1 MLQTVG
7 NYIERKQLLSKDKL
21 YLVALSGGAD
31 SVALL
36 RLLLALDYHV
46 EAAHCNFHLRGDESD
61 RDEQFVKDLC
71 TQHNVPLHLAHFDT
85 KAYAELHKLSIE
97 MAAREL
103 RYRYFEQL
111 TADIQA
117 EAVCVAHH
125 RDDNVE
131 TMLINLLRGTGI
143 HGLTGIK
150 AKRTN
155 GSLLVIRPLLC
166 VSRIDILSWLQQ
178 LNQPYVT
185 DSSNLVD
192 DVMRN
197 KVRLNLIPIL
207 KSINPSVMENLQDT
221 IEQLSEA
228 EAVYNHYTTSTIA
241 SLIKGNSLVIS
252 ELKNTESPLCILFEW
267 LHPYLFQPATIRQI
281 EQHLDVQTGRI
292 WQSPTHELCIDRGRL
307 LLTPRKEETKP
318 MRIPETGVY
327 IFNNE
332 HKLRLTIQT
341 NIELIRQTNTA
352 CLDADKVRF
361 PLTLR
366 TVQTADRFIPFGMEG
381 SKLVSDFLTDL
392 KLPLTLKRQQ
402 LVLTDASDSIVWVV
416 GLRPAA
422 PYCIGSDTK
431 NELLIT
437 FE

>member
-46 EAAHCNFHLRGDESD
+46 EAAHCNFNLRGDESN

-71 TQHNVPLHLAHFDT
+71 SQHNVPLHLAHFDT

-111 TADIQA
+111 TADIHA

-166 VSRIDILSWLQQ
+166 VSRANILSWLQQ
-178 LNQPYVT
+178 LHQPYVT

-197 KVRLNLIPIL
+197 KVRLNLIPML
-207 KSINPSVMENLQDT
+207 KSINPSVIDNLQDT
-221 IEQLSEA
+221 IEQLYEA
-228 EAVYNHYTTSTIA
+228 EAIYNAYTISSITS
-241 SLIKGNSLVIS
+241 LVNDNSLNIS
-252 ELKNTESPLCILFEW
+252 ELKHTASPICVLFEW
-267 LHPYLFQPATIRQI
+267 LHPYQFQPAVIRQI
-281 EQHLDVQTGRI
+281 EQHLNVQTGRI
-292 WQSPTHELCIDRGRL
+292 WQSPTHELCLDRGRL
-307 LLTPRKEETKP
+307 LLTPRKEEAKP

-327 IFNNE
+327 IYNNE
-332 HKLRLTIQT
+332 HKLRLSIQT
-341 NIELIRQTNTA
+341 NIEVIRHTNTA

-366 TVQTADRFIPFGMEG
+366 TMQTADRFIPFGMEG

-402 LVLTDASDSIVWVV
+402 LVLTDASDSIIWVV

>member
-1 MLQTVG
+1 MLQTIG
-7 NYIERKQLLSKDKL
+7 NFIERKQLLSKNML

-36 RLLLALDYHV
+36 RVLLTLGYHI
-46 EAAHCNFHLRGDESD
+46 EAAHCNFNLRGNESD
-61 RDEQFVKDLC
+61 RDEQFVKELC
-71 TQHNVPLHLAHFDT
+71 MQYNVSLHLAHFDT

-143 HGLTGIK
+143 HGLSGIK

-155 GSLLVIRPLLC
+155 GSLQVIRPLLC
-166 VSRIDILSWLQQ
+166 VSRADILSWLKQQ
-178 LNQPYVT
+178 KQPYVT

-192 DVMRN
+192 DVIRN
-197 KVRLNLIPIL
+197 KVRLNLIPML
-207 KSINPSVMENLQDT
+207 KNINPSVIDNLHDT

-228 EAVYNHYTTSTIA
+228 EAVYNHYTSSTIT
-241 SLIKGNSLVIS
+241 SLIKHNSLDIN
-252 ELKNTESPLCILFEW
+252 ELKNTSSPLCILFEW
-267 LHPYLFQPATIRQI
+267 LRPYQFQPAVIRQI
-281 EQHLDVQTGRI
+281 ERHLNVQTGRI
-292 WQSPTHELCIDRGRL
+292 WLSPTHELCIDRGRL

-341 NIELIRQTNTA
+341 NIEVIRQTNTA
-352 CLDADKVRF
+352 CLDADKVCF

-422 PYCIGSDTK
+422 PYCISSNTK